1 MLICGDSGL
10 FEVRIAFYKAG
21 IIPVYA
27 GWASERLLWC
37 WGDIRMKADRSVV
50 S

>member
-37 WGDIRMKADRSVV
+37 WGDLGMKTDRSVA